1 MKEFISLRKK
11 ELPGT
16 QMIKLVHL
24 AEEAKGVISLGI
36 GEPDFRAPRHIRE
49 AVKRALDDEK
59 TNYSPVAG
67 VKELKEAISRK
78 LRKENKINAESNQI
92 IVTCGSTEAI
102 FLSFATLLNP
112 GEDIL
117 IPDPSFLSYR
127 PQAFMLGG
135 YPVPIPLKEEDGFSL
150 TGEMVTD
157 AIRDPNRTK
166 ALVLCNPSNPTGT
179 VMSRKA
185 LEEIAD
191 VAVEKDLFVVVDE
204 AYEHFVYDTK
214 HVSFA
219 SLNGMAERTVT
230 LQSFSKTYAM
240 PGLRVGY
247 AVGPRPIIKAM
258 TELHIYTTLAAP
270 TPNQYGAL
278 AALRGLQKSVETMRR
293 EYDRRRKLICKRIRE
308 VGGLSLPETPKGAFY
323 TFPSVHFGMGS
334 FDTAAWLLR
343 EARVV
348 TMPGTEFGRGGEG
361 FIRFSYATSYE
372 KIGEAFDQIEKAA
385 KRRRHG

>member
-1 MKEFISLRKK
+1 MKDFISLRKK

-36 GEPDFRAPRHIRE
+36 GEPDFRAPKHIRE
-49 AVKRALDDEK
+49 AVKKALDDEK

-67 VKELKEAISRK
+67 LKELKEAISRK
-78 LRKENKINAESNQI
+78 LRKENRIEAQPNQI

-102 FLSFATLLNP
+102 FLSFATLLNQ
-112 GEDIL
+112 GEEIL

-127 PQAFMLGG
+127 LQAFMLGG
-135 YPVPIPLKEEDGFSL
+135 YPVSIPLQEEDGFLL
-150 TGEMVTD
+150 TGEMVSE

-179 VMSRKA
+179 VMSKKE

-191 VAVEKDLFVVVDE
+191 VAVEKDLFVIVDE
-204 AYEHFVYDTK
+204 AYEHFVYDAK
-214 HVSFA
+214 HISFA
-219 SLNGMAERTVT
+219 SLNGMADRTVT

-247 AVGPRPIIKAM
+247 AAGPRPVIKAM
-258 TELHIYTTLAAP
+258 TEMHIYTTLSAP

-278 AALRGLQKSVETMRR
+278 AALRGPQRSVETMRR

-323 TFPSVHFGMGS
+323 AFPSVHFGMNS
-334 FDTAAWLLR
+334 FDTCSWLLK

-348 TMPGTEFGRGGEG
+348 AMPGTEFGRNGEG
-361 FIRFSYATSYE
+361 FIRFSYATSYD
-372 KIGEAFDQIEKAA
+372 KIGEAFDRIEKAA
-385 KRRRHG
+385 KRR